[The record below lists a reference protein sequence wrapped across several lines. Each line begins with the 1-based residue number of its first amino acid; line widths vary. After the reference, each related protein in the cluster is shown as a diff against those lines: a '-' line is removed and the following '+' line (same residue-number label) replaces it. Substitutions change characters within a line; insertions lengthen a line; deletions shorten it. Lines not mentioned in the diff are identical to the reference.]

1 MDANQ
6 KTYFIDLDGTLFDQH
21 KKSRISARNVSAILL
36 LKNFANVVLSTG
48 RSFSDQR
55 VQQAIYQLGIN
66 DVITASG
73 AEIYIDNQLVWQRI
87 FNKEAVEKIKKFAED
102 NKIIYVIFDD
112 NGETIYT
119 HNAIDYWL
127 NKLFLSK
134 KLHAIRKNKN
144 FDFNRHKNIT
154 KIALILK
161 NVARAKSTLKTFRVN
176 FSDITNSYLASA
188 NYVLEI
194 TTIDANKGLSAS
206 AYCAF
211 KGINQ
216 LNTIHIGDSMA
227 DASVKGY
234 VGKLVAMDNGTSD
247 LKAIADEI
255 APNYKNG
262 GLYRYFISPSKSKNR
277 K

>member
-1 MDANQ
+1 M
-6 KTYFIDLDGTLFDQH
+6 
-21 KKSRISARNVSAILL
+21 
-36 LKNFANVVLSTG
+36 
-48 RSFSDQR
+48 
-55 VQQAIYQLGIN
+55 
-66 DVITASG
+66 
-73 AEIYIDNQLVWQRI
+73 
-87 FNKEAVEKIKKFAED
+87 
-102 NKIIYVIFDD
+102 
-112 NGETIYT
+112 
-119 HNAIDYWL
+119 
-127 NKLFLSK
+127 
-134 KLHAIRKNKN
+134 
-144 FDFNRHKNIT
+144 
-154 KIALILK
+154 
-161 NVARAKSTLKTFRVN
+161 KTFRVN